1 MGVKIRLGVMMFLQ
15 YAIWGAW
22 APVLSEYLTNE
33 LGFSGLQSGMIYSL
47 LPLATI
53 IAPFIGGQ
61 IADRY
66 FSSEKFVALLQLS
79 GGVLLILISFVSNY
93 STMLWMMLIYCI
105 LYAPTLAL
113 TNSIAFINLKKSD
126 KEFGI
131 IRVWGTIGWIVA
143 GLLLMGWRNLAG
155 GKDALALQGDTLLLA
170 GVFSVIMGFFSFGL
184 PRTPPQKEGTKPWA
198 FLEALKMMKDKN
210 FLVFIVICFVVATEL
225 MFYYM
230 LTAPFL
236 ASDKIGIPAA
246 NVSGVMVIAQVA
258 EIFVMI
264 ILLPILISKI
274 GIRKILVLGVLAW
287 PARYI
292 IFAIGAPK
300 WLVIASLALH
310 GFCFVF
316 FFVAAFIFSL
326 FHLALWSTSKIS
338 ISRYLEDKEKPYR
351 MKILEIY
358 DDLRIS
364 VEIMRALFLIAFL
377 IYLRSCVRSP
387 FSCFSKM
394 KKRRGRRQYKEVYEC
409 PEKDWELDSSEEDLS
424 PGSTSGPGKPCVM
437 RISWGFFPSA
447 RRTRMNLSPWPGS

>member
-1 MGVKIRLGVMMFLQ
+1 MGTKIRLGVMMFLQ

-33 LGFSGLQSGMIYSL
+33 LGFSGIQSGMIYSL

-53 IAPFIGGQ
+53 IAPFVGGQ

-66 FSSEKFVALLQLS
+66 FSSEKFVAFLQLS
-79 GGVLLILISFVSNY
+79 GGAILILVSFTGNY
-93 STMLWMMLIYCI
+93 ATMVWLMLIYCL

-131 IRVWGTIGWIVA
+131 IRVWGTIGWIAA

-155 GKDALALQGDTLLLA
+155 ANDALSLQGDTLFLA
-170 GVFSVIMGFFSFGL
+170 GFFSILMGFFSFGL

-198 FLEALKMMKDKN
+198 FMEALKMMKNKN
-210 FLVFIVICFVVATEL
+210 FLVFIIICFVVATEL

-246 NVSGVMVIAQVA
+246 NIPGVMVIAQVA
-258 EIFVMI
+258 EIFVMV
-264 ILLPILISKI
+264 ILLPLLISKI

-300 WLVIASLALH
+300 WLVVASLALH

-316 FFVAAFIFSL
+316 FFVAAFIYTDQVAPRDIRHSAQSLITLVTYGIGNYVGSL
-326 FHLALWSTSKIS
+326 FAGWIWDKFKTGDVTNWTGVFLVPCALT
-338 ISRYLEDKEKPYR
+338 
-351 MKILEIY
+351 ILCA
-358 DDLRIS
+358 
-364 VEIMRALFLIAFL
+364 VAFL
-377 IYLRSCVRSP
+377 L
-387 FSCFSKM
+387 FFKD
-394 KKRRGRRQYKEVYEC
+394 
-409 PEKDWELDSSEEDLS
+409 EKTPAAVQTD
-424 PGSTSGPGKPCVM
+424 GG
-437 RISWGFFPSA
+437 A
-447 RRTRMNLSPWPGS
+447 